1 MITTLQQVT
10 NQRISFL
17 EEQINHENKPEVNNT
32 FQLQIDV
39 IRSVDNDIEKVE
51 CIILQKKAL
60 LRNCKDVHEF
70 NRLFGELDG
79 LEWLQPQIA
88 VYSWGQG
95 RKVLTQKI

>member
-1 MITTLQQVT
+1 MITTLQQAT

-39 IRSVDNDIEKVE
+39 IRSLDNDIEKVE

-60 LRNCKDVHEF
+60 LRNCKDVHESH
-70 NRLFGELDG
+70 RLFGELGG
-79 LEWLQPQIA
+79 LELLQPQIG

-95 RKVLTQKI
+95 RRC

>member
-17 EEQINHENKPEVNNT
+17 EEQINHENKREVNNT

-39 IRSVDNDIEKVE
+39 IRPVDNDIEKVE

-60 LRNCKDVHEF
+60 LRNCKDVHKSD
-70 NRLFGELDG
+70 RLFGELDG
-79 LEWLQPQIA
+79 LEWLQRQIA

>member
-17 EEQINHENKPEVNNT
+17 EDQINHENKREVNNT

-60 LRNCKDVHEF
+60 LKNCKDMHESD
-70 NRLFGELDG
+70 RLFAELDG
-79 LEWLQPQIA
+79 LE
-88 VYSWGQG
+88 
-95 RKVLTQKI
+95 